1 MTTRETNINIVI
13 NSGPV
18 SNMGHIVASVC
29 ANIYNRTFFFFF
41 NANVCKKTTNFITY
55 LLNAVEIIT

>member
-29 ANIYNRTFFFFF
+29 ANIYNRTFFFLMHMFARKQLTLSPAF
-41 NANVCKKTTNFITY
+41 SMQWK
-55 LLNAVEIIT
+55 